1 MSVETSSMFER
12 VIQDHLA
19 LKERNARLDGK
30 MPIERYKD
38 EDPFDN
44 HPLFKTEE
52 QARIEETMD
61 GVDPDFSDETLDDI
75 GVGVWPGQEQA
86 ATAEVWGAPAETRWP
101 RSRAR
106 TTCSRRGRDRLL
118 EHRRRPRLQLGRL
131 ISSRVASDSLAVEGT
146 TARKS
151 AVFRAFVLRTLL
163 AVEREHALG
172 QASVATGLMRRAS
185 GPRRTPPSPPRGS
198 LRRGGSRS
206 GGSSP

>member
-19 LKERNARLDGK
+19 LKERNARLDGN

-75 GVGVWPGQEQA
+75 GLGVWPGQQQA
-86 ATAEVWGAPAETRWP
+86 AVADTWSEEPRAATQQPEVEDATAENAVPEVEETTGFWNTGGARDFDWG
-101 RSRAR
+101 
-106 TTCSRRGRDRLL
+106 D
-118 EHRRRPRLQLGRL
+118 
-131 ISSRVASDSLAVEGT
+131 
-146 TARKS
+146 
-151 AVFRAFVLRTLL
+151 
-163 AVEREHALG
+163 
-172 QASVATGLMRRAS
+172 
-185 GPRRTPPSPPRGS
+185 
-198 LRRGGSRS
+198 
-206 GGSSP
+206 